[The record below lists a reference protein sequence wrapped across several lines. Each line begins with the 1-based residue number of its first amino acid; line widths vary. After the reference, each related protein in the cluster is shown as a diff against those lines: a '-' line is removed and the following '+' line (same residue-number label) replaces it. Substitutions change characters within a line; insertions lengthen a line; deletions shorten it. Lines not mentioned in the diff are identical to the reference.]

1 MVAMVHG
8 IETFAQIRR
17 DFKPFLC
24 QCIKVGLMEGIEPL
38 PTIPDLNENSI
49 ALNKEMFKLF
59 DLPAGEFCDE
69 YHEQSTLASF
79 QGLEPHVYNP
89 PHYFAYAQPP
99 TARQSHLGLLV

>member
-1 MVAMVHG
+1 
-8 IETFAQIRR
+8 
-17 DFKPFLC
+17 
-24 QCIKVGLMEGIEPL
+24 MEGIEPL

-89 PHYFAYAQPP
+89 PHYFRIRTTSDG
-99 TARQSHLGLLV
+99 TAEPFGPSGIGLVKS